1 MAETIK
7 AEGLLLHASAD
18 GAIAQGWFAHQG
30 VAELFVPP
38 KELAGRA
45 GDRAAYCDVALHS
58 STNVAQ
64 GQPAMASVQD
74 CSSSTVATGVAPPEG
89 VRRDER
95 EGLLQPKS
103 AEQLLQPKSAEQSEQ
118 KKQAGEVTYGV
129 AKANHELLCEWKIFN
144 LQRGCQSRGKWFEV
158 NNYAKMTAFL
168 DDLMASYHHHDGSS
182 CLVEDL
188 ITFSSMDKTAKQRI
202 DWNAA

>member
-7 AEGLLLHASAD
+7 AEVLLLHASAD
-18 GAIAQGWFAHQG
+18 GAIAQRWFAHQG
-30 VAELFVPP
+30 VA
-38 KELAGRA
+38 
-45 GDRAAYCDVALHS
+45 
-58 STNVAQ
+58 
-64 GQPAMASVQD
+64 PA
-74 CSSSTVATGVAPPEG
+74 EG

-144 LQRGCQSRGKWFEV
+144 LQRGCQS
-158 NNYAKMTAFL
+158 
-168 DDLMASYHHHDGSS
+168 
-182 CLVEDL
+182 
-188 ITFSSMDKTAKQRI
+188 
-202 DWNAA
+202 